1 QGDQARFPEPRGRL
15 RRDLQG
21 HVQEAAHRAVPRAAE
36 DHRSALPRTAP
47 AQPSSGRPGEV
58 RRLRVV
64 CLGLSR
70 RRDLRGGRG
79 QHRGGALL
87 AGRAVRPRLPD
98 QLRPLHPVRPV
109 HRGVPHARAHDDQRV
124 RTGRLQPRQPHL
136 HQGAAARRPGGG
148 HGGQPARHVPG
159 HRRTGLLPGPGDRGR
174 ARHGAPGRPL
184 EGGGRPGGRLHVRPG
199 RTGVG
204 AGDRPMTQLAA
215 YTTSTGEAVQFWI
228 LGTIAVIGALCT
240 VFMKRAVHSAL
251 CLAGTMIILAV
262 FYLANGAYFL
272 GVVQIV
278 VYTGAV
284 MMLFL
289 FVVMLVGV
297 TAADSLKETIKG
309 QRWLALLCMAGFGI
323 LLIGGIGNASLT
335 EFNGIG
341 AANAGGNV
349 EGIAALLFTRYVFAF
364 EITGALL
371 ITAAVG
377 AMVLTHRERTE
388 RARTQRELAE
398 QRVREGTYLPPLPAP
413 GVYARHN
420 AVDIAGLLP
429 DGTPSDLTVSATLRE
444 RGQIR
449 DVSQEAM
456 NDLRALEQRAEERL
470 GRTAIETAPSK
481 GTEEGQ
487 K

>member
-1 QGDQARFPEPRGRL
+1 M
-15 RRDLQG
+15 
-21 HVQEAAHRAVPRAAE
+21 
-36 DHRSALPRTAP
+36 TA
-47 AQPSSGRPGEV
+47 
-58 RRLRVV
+58 
-64 CLGLSR
+64 
-70 RRDLRGGRG
+70 
-79 QHRGGALL
+79 
-87 AGRAVRPRLPD
+87 
-98 QLRPLHPVRPV
+98 
-109 HRGVPHARAHDDQRV
+109 
-124 RTGRLQPRQPHL
+124 
-136 HQGAAARRPGGG
+136 
-148 HGGQPARHVPG
+148 
-159 HRRTGLLPGPGDRGR
+159 
-174 ARHGAPGRPL
+174 
-184 EGGGRPGGRLHVRPG
+184 
-199 RTGVG
+199 
-204 AGDRPMTQLAA
+204 QLAA
-215 YTTSTGEAVQFWI
+215 YSTSTGEAVQFWI

-240 VFMKRAVHSAL
+240 ILMKRAVHSAL

-278 VYTGAV
+278 VYTGAI

-309 QRWLALLCMAGFGI
+309 QRWLALLCGLGFGV
-323 LLIGGIGNASLT
+323 LLIAGIGNASLS

-341 AANAGGNV
+341 QANAGGNV

-388 RARTQRELAE
+388 RAKTQRELSE
-398 QRVREGTYLPPLPAP
+398 QRVREGKQLPPLPAP

-429 DGTPSDLTVSATLRE
+429 DGTPSDLTVSKTLRE

-449 DVSQEAM
+449 DVSQEAL

-470 GRTAIETAPSK
+470 ERKAIEPTTFKRPEEASK
-481 GTEEGQ
+481 
-487 K
+487 